1 MRREESEGLGGVF
14 GEIHE
19 LLRARAGLTPHEAL
33 EVVLVALELLDSS
46 RIANI
51 KRADSGS
58 DLRTKF
64 LTRAPSIDRDVAD
77 AVLTSFER
85 SGWLEMNRELRGPA
99 LLHFIP
105 PELRRGLGI
114 FFTPEPLAQALS
126 RAFRLRDGLRIFDP
140 ACGAGVLLRDFA
152 LRASKEKRRIELF
165 GGEINPALLRLASLH
180 LGSIDPGFRGIRHDA
195 LREDQKAERVIP
207 KGSVDLLISN
217 PPYGILLDSSDPA
230 LAQFHLARF
239 VKSRLPFELL
249 FIERALGWLSPGGH
263 AALILPRSI
272 LTNRGFEE
280 ARAALDRVLI
290 PEALISLPAETFAGA
305 GASVSPIVLFF
316 RRRDPRVDAPRDVP
330 HALIQNIGLDRS
342 GRFIEG
348 SELEALGNA
357 LEALFQNGEIRR
369 PFERLEFGEAASL
382 SGLSRALFAGA
393 KRASAPAKMMS
404 SLSGAAHRLPSN
416 VPLGELVSLANTG
429 KTPPR
434 SAYQEEGA
442 FILKVG
448 NLTDEGIDFSPRE
461 RNFIAPDRITPRLRL
476 EPGDLLLTSTAHHP
490 KYIAQKVDLF
500 VGTPW
505 VSSSPISFVG
515 ELMRLRPRLD
525 RIDPLALLAILR
537 HHETRERIR
546 MRIHGQTAHLR
557 PRDLLGVEID
567 ETLATKERILA
578 LKEELELSR
587 KRNELRFRMRA
598 LYDGR

>member
-1 MRREESEGLGGVF
+1 MRREESEGLGVVF

-195 LREDQKAERVIP
+195 LREDQEAERVIP

-316 RRRDPRVDAPRDVP
+316 GGAIRAWTHRATSPMRSSKISASIGADASSKARSSKRSEMRSKRSSKT
-330 HALIQNIGLDRS
+330 GRS
-342 GRFIEG
+342 G
-348 SELEALGNA
+348 
-357 LEALFQNGEIRR
+357 
-369 PFERLEFGEAASL
+369 
-382 SGLSRALFAGA
+382 GLSNDSSSVRRLRFPAFHVRSLRA
-393 KRASAPAKMMS
+393 RSAPA
-404 SLSGAAHRLPSN
+404 P
-416 VPLGELVSLANTG
+416 
-429 KTPPR
+429 
-434 SAYQEEGA
+434 Q
-442 FILKVG
+442 
-448 NLTDEGIDFSPRE
+448 
-461 RNFIAPDRITPRLRL
+461 
-476 EPGDLLLTSTAHHP
+476 
-490 KYIAQKVDLF
+490 QK
-500 VGTPW
+500 
-505 VSSSPISFVG
+505 
-515 ELMRLRPRLD
+515 
-525 RIDPLALLAILR
+525 
-537 HHETRERIR
+537 
-546 MRIHGQTAHLR
+546 
-557 PRDLLGVEID
+557 
-567 ETLATKERILA
+567 
-578 LKEELELSR
+578 
-587 KRNELRFRMRA
+587 
-598 LYDGR
+598 